1 MNVLWKRSLSEA
13 YITYFS
19 GRQKQR
25 AFLPRTPFA
34 NKSPPHRPAPPLV
47 GCRLH
52 LDAPPD
58 LTPPDESPVALH
70 SPAEGNL
77 LPDAGAHG
85 RRQPDLGQVGLDCD
99 HAPARREGTNVDHEH
114 LLLPEL

>member
-1 MNVLWKRSLSEA
+1 MFCGKEAFSKLTLLTFPVARNNAPSFLAHLSLTS
-13 YITYFS
+13 
-19 GRQKQR
+19 
-25 AFLPRTPFA
+25 PRRT
-34 NKSPPHRPAPPLV
+34 APPLV